1 MSFRPSALSGRY
13 FGDAEA
19 ETSGSSPVASTGS
32 DIAAGVKIAGSLFE
46 TGASVY
52 QTAQAAKAAKDEA
65 RRRAKR
71 RKKQASAS
79 TSSSSTTPPVVAPT
93 ESKTDWVKWGLVGLA
108 GVAAIAVFFAVRQK
122 PETEP
127 ARLPV
132 VPRSNPRPKARRV
145 VKRVITEEMDEAD
158 EADGP
163 DEAEE

>member
-13 FGDAEA
+13 YGDAEA
-19 ETSGSSPVASTGS
+19 IGTSGSSSVASTGS
-32 DIAAGVKIAGSLFE
+32 DIAAGVQIAGSLFE

-79 TSSSSTTPPVVAPT
+79 TTSSMQPSAVAPP
-93 ESKTDWVKWGLVGLA
+93 EAKTDWVKWGLVGLA

-122 PETEP
+122 PEAEP

-132 VPRSNPRPKARRV
+132 VPRTNPRPKARV
-145 VKRVITEEMDEAD
+145 IKRVTTEEVDEAD